1 MKITGISIAPIYP
14 NKIIGG
20 SQKVLMDLF
29 SGLGEKGHELNILST
44 KTNEINSK
52 FYFNKVLVD
61 PVLNFRGMF
70 PSTHHFPPY
79 KLLSNLKEIENQTVQ
94 SDVVY
99 LHADALYLRPN
110 LNTSKVIRSFH
121 DYFYE
126 ESILSSLL
134 LSSNKTVV
142 PSNYL
147 KNCIET
153 IVLMSGLRNL
163 EQVNCIPN
171 GVFNNKAIK
180 DSKFLTNLKNKSKE
194 DLFVLFPHRPTPE
207 KGLINAIEIT
217 KKLQKKLLNRRVKL
231 LVPFYSNESVFDES
245 NFEINSIK
253 KIIKEYDAED
263 IVLLH
268 DWLNIDQ
275 MSSYLSI
282 GDVVISPGKFIE
294 SFGLIPLEAISNLTP
309 VVCYKVG
316 ALRDLSEIPG
326 IFQVKF
332 NEIDTFVDSI
342 LDAINI
348 DKSILIQGK
357 KYIESNYSTSSMVN
371 KYEEL
376 FLSINY
382 KKNNK
387 FIFQNKLTLSPWSY
401 IENGSIF
408 NDYTSKF
415 YKYPKLFKYFF
426 SIGKSIINT
435 DEIYSEDL
443 LHEIDLAKRDG
454 CITNL
459 IGSY

>member
-171 GVFNNKAIK
+171 GVFNNKSIK

-194 DLFVLFPHRPTPE
+194 DLCM
-207 KGLINAIEIT
+207 
-217 KKLQKKLLNRRVKL
+217 LLMN
-231 LVPFYSNESVFDES
+231 
-245 NFEINSIK
+245 
-253 KIIKEYDAED
+253 
-263 IVLLH
+263 
-268 DWLNIDQ
+268 
-275 MSSYLSI
+275 
-282 GDVVISPGKFIE
+282 
-294 SFGLIPLEAISNLTP
+294 
-309 VVCYKVG
+309 
-316 ALRDLSEIPG
+316 
-326 IFQVKF
+326 
-332 NEIDTFVDSI
+332 
-342 LDAINI
+342 
-348 DKSILIQGK
+348 
-357 KYIESNYSTSSMVN
+357 
-371 KYEEL
+371 
-376 FLSINY
+376 
-382 KKNNK
+382 
-387 FIFQNKLTLSPWSY
+387 
-401 IENGSIF
+401 
-408 NDYTSKF
+408 
-415 YKYPKLFKYFF
+415 
-426 SIGKSIINT
+426 
-435 DEIYSEDL
+435 
-443 LHEIDLAKRDG
+443 
-454 CITNL
+454 
-459 IGSY
+459 

>member
-1 MKITGISIAPIYP
+1 MRITGISIAPIYP

-20 SQKVLMDLF
+20 SQKILMDLF
-29 SGLGEKGHELNILST
+29 SGLSKRDHQLNILST
-44 KTNEINSK
+44 RTNEISSK
-52 FYFNKVLVD
+52 FYFDNVLVD
-61 PVLNFRGMF
+61 PVLNFRGIF
-70 PSTHHFPPY
+70 PSTHQIPPY
-79 KLLSNLKEIENQTVQ
+79 KLLSNLEEIQNQ
-94 SDVVY
+94 SDKSDVIY
-99 LHADALYLRPN
+99 LHADTLYLRPN
-110 LNTSKVIRSFH
+110 LNSSKVIRSFH

-153 IVLMSGLRNL
+153 NVLMSGLKNL
-163 EQVNCIPN
+163 EQVSCIPN
-171 GVFNNKAIK
+171 GVFSNKTIK
-180 DSKFLTNLKNKSKE
+180 DSKFIINLKNKSKE

-217 KKLQKKLLNRRVKL
+217 KKLQQKLSNRRVKL

-245 NFEINSIK
+245 NFEINVIK
-253 KIIKEYDAED
+253 KIIKEYDAAN
-263 IVLLH
+263 IILLH
-268 DWLNIDQ
+268 DWLNVDQ

-294 SFGLIPLEAISNLTP
+294 SFGLIPLESIYNMTP

-316 ALRDLSEIPG
+316 ALRDLSDIPG

-332 NEIDTFVDSI
+332 NEIDIFVDSI
-342 LDAINI
+342 LEAINI
-348 DKSILIQGK
+348 DESILIQGK
-357 KYIESNYSTSSMVN
+357 KYIESNYSITNMVH

-376 FLSINY
+376 FLSIND
-382 KKNNK
+382 KKNMK
-387 FIFQNKLTLSPWSY
+387 FIIQNKLTLSPWSY

-408 NDYTSKF
+408 NDYTSTF
-415 YKYPKLFKYFF
+415 YTYPKLFKHFF

-435 DEIYSEDL
+435 DEILSKDL
-443 LHEIDLAKRDG
+443 LYEIDLAKRDG

>member
-171 GVFNNKAIK
+171 GVFNNKSIK

-253 KIIKEYDAED
+253 KIIKEYDAQD
-263 IVLLH
+263 IILLH

>member
-44 KTNEINSK
+44 RTNEINSK

-263 IVLLH
+263 IILLH

-294 SFGLIPLEAISNLTP
+294 SFGLITLEAISNLTP

>member
-110 LNTSKVIRSFH
+110 LNSSKVIRSFH

-263 IVLLH
+263 IILLH

-426 SIGKSIINT
+426 SIGKYIINT

>member
-263 IVLLH
+263 IILLH

>member
-44 KTNEINSK
+44 RTNEINSK

-263 IVLLH
+263 IILLH

-309 VVCYKVG
+309 VVCFKVG

>member
-263 IVLLH
+263 IILLH

-426 SIGKSIINT
+426 SIGKYIINT

>member
-1 MKITGISIAPIYP
+1 MNITGISIAPIYP

-263 IVLLH
+263 IILLH

-294 SFGLIPLEAISNLTP
+294 PFGLIPLEAISNLTP

>member
-253 KIIKEYDAED
+253 KIIKEYDAQD
-263 IVLLH
+263 IILLH

>member
-263 IVLLH
+263 IILLH

-426 SIGKSIINT
+426 LIGKSIINT

>member
-263 IVLLH
+263 IILLH

-348 DKSILIQGK
+348 DKSILILGK

-387 FIFQNKLTLSPWSY
+387 FIYQNKLTLSPWSY

-454 CITNL
+454 CITNI

>member
-29 SGLGEKGHELNILST
+29 SGLGDKGHELNILST
-44 KTNEINSK
+44 RTNEINSK

-121 DYFYE
+121 YYFYE

-263 IVLLH
+263 IILLH
-268 DWLNIDQ
+268 DCLNIDQ

-426 SIGKSIINT
+426 SIGKYIINT

>member
-29 SGLGEKGHELNILST
+29 SGLGEMGHELNILST

-171 GVFNNKAIK
+171 GVFNNKSIK

-253 KIIKEYDAED
+253 KIIKEYDAQD
-263 IVLLH
+263 IILLH

>member
-44 KTNEINSK
+44 KTNDISNK
-52 FYFNKVLVD
+52 FYFDKVLVD

-70 PSTHHFPPY
+70 PSTHQFPPY
-79 KLLSNLKEIENQTVQ
+79 KLLSNLEEIENQTTQ

-263 IVLLH
+263 IILLH

-326 IFQVKF
+326 IFQGKF

-426 SIGKSIINT
+426 SIGKYIINT

>member
-1 MKITGISIAPIYP
+1 M
-14 NKIIGG
+14 
-20 SQKVLMDLF
+20 
-29 SGLGEKGHELNILST
+29 
-44 KTNEINSK
+44 
-52 FYFNKVLVD
+52 
-61 PVLNFRGMF
+61 
-70 PSTHHFPPY
+70 
-79 KLLSNLKEIENQTVQ
+79 
-94 SDVVY
+94 
-99 LHADALYLRPN
+99 YLRPN

-217 KKLQKKLLNRRVKL
+217 KKLQKKLLKRRVKL

-263 IVLLH
+263 IILLH

-309 VVCYKVG
+309 VVCFKVG

>member
-79 KLLSNLKEIENQTVQ
+79 KLLSNLKEIENQTEQ

-263 IVLLH
+263 IILLH

-282 GDVVISPGKFIE
+282 GDVVISPGNFIE
-294 SFGLIPLEAISNLTP
+294 SFGLIPLESIYNLTP
-309 VVCYKVG
+309 VVCFKVG

-348 DKSILIQGK
+348 DETILIQGK

-426 SIGKSIINT
+426 SNGKFIINI
-435 DEIYSEDL
+435 DEILSEDL
-443 LHEIDLAKRDG
+443 LYEIDLAKRDG

>member
-20 SQKVLMDLF
+20 SHKVLMDLF

-44 KTNEINSK
+44 RTNEINSK

-263 IVLLH
+263 IILLH

-443 LHEIDLAKRDG
+443 LHEIDLAKWDG
-454 CITNL
+454 CITIL

>member
-1 MKITGISIAPIYP
+1 LKITGISIAPIYP

-263 IVLLH
+263 IILLH

>member
-44 KTNEINSK
+44 RTNEINSK

-263 IVLLH
+263 IILLH

>member
-1 MKITGISIAPIYP
+1 MRITGISIAPIYP
-14 NKIIGG
+14 DKIIGG
-20 SQKVLMDLF
+20 SQKILMDLF
-29 SGLGEKGHELNILST
+29 SGLGERGHEINILST
-44 KTNEINSK
+44 RTNEITSK
-52 FYFNKVLVD
+52 FFFDKVLVD

-70 PSTHHFPPY
+70 PSTHQLPPY
-79 KLLSNLKEIENQTVQ
+79 KLLSNLEEIEKQTAQ

-110 LNTSKVIRSFH
+110 LNFSKVIRSFH

-163 EQVNCIPN
+163 EQVNCISN
-171 GVFNNKAIK
+171 GVFSNKTIK
-180 DSKFLTNLKNKSKE
+180 ESTFITNLKNKSKE

-217 KKLQKKLLNRRVKL
+217 KKLQDKLSNRRVKL

-263 IVLLH
+263 IILLH

-282 GDVVISPGKFIE
+282 GDVVINPGNFIE
-294 SFGLIPLEAISNLTP
+294 SFGLIPLESIYNQTP

-326 IFQVKF
+326 IFQVKY

-348 DKSILIQGK
+348 DETILIQGK
-357 KYIESNYSTSSMVN
+357 KYIESKYSISNMV
-371 KYEEL
+371 KEYEEL

-382 KKNNK
+382 KKNMK
-387 FIFQNKLTLSPWSY
+387 FIIQNKLTLSPWSY
-401 IENGSIF
+401 IDSGLIF

-415 YKYPKLFKYFF
+415 YNYPKLFKYFF
-426 SIGKSIINT
+426 STGKSIINT
-435 DEIYSEDL
+435 DENLSEDL
-443 LHEIDLAKRDG
+443 LYEIDLAKRDG

-459 IGSY
+459 IGSN

>member
-263 IVLLH
+263 IILLH

-294 SFGLIPLEAISNLTP
+294 PFGLIPLEAISNLTP

>member
-194 DLFVLFPHRPTPE
+194 DLFVLFPHSPTPE

-263 IVLLH
+263 IILLH